1 MNIKPSGS
9 FLPEQTMSY
18 NLHKKQKTIPNNHD
32 TKGMNERKKV
42 GRKREGRKENRAY
55 YKRPFDYSIVKRAAF
70 TSTHLKTIISR

>member
-18 NLHKKQKTIPNNHD
+18 NLHKKTIPNNHD

-42 GRKREGRKENRAY
+42 GKKEGRKER
-55 YKRPFDYSIVKRAAF
+55 KSCLLQEAF
-70 TSTHLKTIISR
+70 